1 MGDVRAQ
8 EQDSDGARKER
19 GRRVQDDAELHTRL
33 VERHVVERLREA
45 VADRRVQQSA
55 NHAARPNALPLRAI
69 GKHPQAADEHLRD
82 AGGQGEE
89 EGRLRGRASVVV
101 KSLVMFSGVAISVL
115 TSTSPFHTALDAR
128 GSQLGHRVALGTDG
142 CSAADLRPSLLRMP
156 RARSSTGQPLSADI
170 TRLSP

>member
-19 GRRVQDDAELHTRL
+19 GHRVQDDAELHTRL

-45 VADRRVQQSA
+45 VADRRERQSA
-55 NHAARPNALPLRAI
+55 NHAARPNAQPLRAI

-89 EGRLRGRASVVV
+89 ERLRGRASVHVQ
-101 KSLVMFSGVAISVL
+101 G
-115 TSTSPFHTALDAR
+115 
-128 GSQLGHRVALGTDG
+128 
-142 CSAADLRPSLLRMP
+142 
-156 RARSSTGQPLSADI
+156 
-170 TRLSP
+170 